1 MDSFKVE
8 GTLSTFEF
16 ELDNFNYSYNPITQT
31 LSVSSDESLS
41 KLSMYNVLGQELLR
55 KDLNSNSAQV
65 DLSYFS
71 QAIYL
76 FKVEGPNGA
85 NTFKLQKN

>member
-1 MDSFKVE
+1 M
-8 GTLSTFEF
+8 TLLRTGQQIE
-16 ELDNFNYSYNPITQT
+16 E
-31 LSVSSDESLS
+31 
-41 KLSMYNVLGQELLR
+41 QELLR

-76 FKVEGPNGA
+76 FKVEGPNGT